1 MKNFVLLFAL
11 IFSLKVVPENR
22 DIFHGQNGDKYCAK
36 LKDGKIM
43 VVHEGNPITADITLT
58 NGSTIKSDGTV
69 ITKDGTSFT
78 LKEGECV
85 DKNGAMPS
93 KK

>member
-1 MKNFVLLFAL
+1 MKNLILLLAL
-11 IFSLKVVPENR
+11 IFSLKVLPENR
-22 DIFHGQNGDKYCAK
+22 DIFPIQNEDKYCAK

-43 VVHEGNPITADITLT
+43 VVHEGSPIAADITLT
-58 NGSTIKSDGTV
+58 NGTTIKSDGTV
-69 ITKDGTSFT
+69 INKDGTSFT

-85 DKNGAMPS
+85 DKNGALPS

>member
-1 MKNFVLLFAL
+1 MKNLIAL
-11 IFSLKVVPENR
+11 IAIFYSLIAVPENR
-22 DIFHGQNGDKYCAK
+22 DILPVQNEDKYCAK
-36 LKDGKIM
+36 LKDGKVM
-43 VVHEGNPITADITLT
+43 VVHEGSPIAADITLT
-58 NGSTIKSDGTV
+58 NGTTIKSDGTV
-69 ITKDGTSFT
+69 INKDGTSFT

>member
-11 IFSLKVVPENR
+11 VFSLKVVPENR
-22 DIFHGQNGDKYCAK
+22 DVVPRQNEDKYCAK

-43 VVHEGNPITADITLT
+43 VVREGSAIAADITLT
-58 NGSTIKSDGTV
+58 NGTTIKTDGIV
-69 ITKDGTSFT
+69 ITKDGNSFT

-85 DKNGAMPS
+85 DKNGAIPY